1 MMLEFNLII
10 ILINYRQQN
19 KIQNIYNLVV
29 FAIIKLLSYAMF

>member
-1 MMLEFNLII
+1 MLEFNLII